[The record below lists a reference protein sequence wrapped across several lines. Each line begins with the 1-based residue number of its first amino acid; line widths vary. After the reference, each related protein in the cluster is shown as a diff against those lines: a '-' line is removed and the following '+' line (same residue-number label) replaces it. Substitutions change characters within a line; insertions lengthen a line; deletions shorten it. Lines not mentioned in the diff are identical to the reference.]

1 MRKLVPGGSNHS
13 FGIHV
18 AKMAGMPAAL
28 IRRANQLLLELE
40 KKGVDD
46 KDPANSGKGLG
57 AIKEKVAEM
66 GAQAEEDFQLSF
78 FQLDD
83 PVLENIKEELTKIE
97 IDTLTPVEALFKLN
111 EIKKM
116 VGGK

>member
-18 AKMAGMPAAL
+18 AKMAGMPSVL
-28 IRRANQLLLELE
+28 VRRAESLLSKLESQRDEGGEIEME
-40 KKGVDD
+40 KIATDD
-46 KDPANSGKGLG
+46 
-57 AIKEKVAEM
+57 VQM
-66 GAQAEEDFQLSF
+66 SF

-83 PVLENIKEELTKIE
+83 PVLEQIRDELTKIE